1 MADQRTGNSRKA
13 CTYIIDHDLSR
24 VRGIEEMPVPEHG
37 IPELTLSLG
46 VDGVDVKI
54 RVWSPVS
61 DVEEHIGDEPIG
73 MIVCQA

>member
-1 MADQRTGNSRKA
+1 MKFKTA

-24 VRGIEEMPVPEHG
+24 VRGIEEMPVPENG
-37 IPELTLSLG
+37 IPELTLSLSI
-46 VDGVDVKI
+46 DGVDIEI

-61 DVEEHIGDEPIG
+61 NVEEHIGDKPIG